1 MLEGVFDAHVHVID
15 PRFPL
20 IENNGYLPPPFTVDD
35 YRARMAGLG
44 VTGGAV
50 VSGSFQGSDHTYL
63 VAALAELGS
72 GWVGVTQLDEKA
84 RDRDIARLDRRGVR
98 GLRFNLSRGA
108 IDIEL
113 LVTQARRA
121 YDLVGWH
128 AEFYVD
134 GPMLASLEPVISKL
148 PSISIDH
155 LGMSRDGL
163 RYLLNLVDRGARV
176 KASGFGRGDLDV
188 PATLRRIHEV
198 NPHALMFGSDLPGTR
213 AKRPLEPAD
222 LDLIAECVGDDV
234 DLVFDE
240 NARTFYRLG
249 TRKRTGAPPLAPA
262 PAPQPGP
269 DATRP
274 LPILA
279 PSPVPPDIANAGD
292 TKPLPVHS
300 RQSDERDTTAKVR
313 RSGRR

>member
-72 GWVGVTQLDEKA
+72 GWVGVIQLDENA

-134 GPMLASLEPVISKL
+134 GPMLA
-148 PSISIDH
+148 
-155 LGMSRDGL
+155 R
-163 RYLLNLVDRGARV
+163 LV
-176 KASGFGRGDLDV
+176 
-188 PATLRRIHEV
+188 P
-198 NPHALMFGSDLPGTR
+198 DLPVAAQRELATQ
-213 AKRPLEPAD
+213 
-222 LDLIAECVGDDV
+222 VGEGQRSA
-234 DLVFDE
+234 FDE
-240 NARTFYRLG
+240 RHARRVEAG
-249 TRKRTGAPPLAPA
+249 RKGPRRPGGMTGAQRLHA
-262 PAPQPGP
+262 
-269 DATRP
+269 
-274 LPILA
+274 
-279 PSPVPPDIANAGD
+279 
-292 TKPLPVHS
+292 H
-300 RQSDERDTTAKVR
+300 
-313 RSGRR
+313 

>member
-35 YRARMAGLG
+35 YRDRMAGLD

-50 VSGSFQGSDHTYL
+50 VSGSFQGSDQSYL

-72 GWVGVTQLDEKA
+72 GGVGVTQLDDNA
-84 RDRDIARLDRRGVR
+84 RDRDITRLDRRGVR
-98 GLRFNLSRGA
+98 GLRFNLARGA

-163 RYLLNLVDRGARV
+163 PYLLNLVDRGARV

-188 PATLRRIHEV
+188 PTTLHRIHAV
-198 NPHALMFGSDLPGTR
+198 NPHALMFGSDLPSTR
-213 AKRPLEPAD
+213 AERPFEAAD

-234 DLVFDE
+234 DLVFGE
-240 NARTFYRLG
+240 NARMFYRLG
-249 TRKRTGAPPLAPA
+249 TRERTGAPPLAPA
-262 PAPQPGP
+262 PMPQPGP
-269 DATRP
+269 DETRP

-279 PSPVPPDIANAGD
+279 PPPTPPDIAKAGD
-292 TKPLPVHS
+292 TKPLPAQTFES
-300 RQSDERDTTAKVR
+300 EERDTSRRLR
-313 RSGRR
+313 RSERR